1 MFLSEIYY
9 PADINGRGKEWINEF
24 KKVKNKIHIIGIEI
38 DYCKSLMYTYGTM
51 DQEEEDLPVISLFL
65 SLEK

>member
-51 DQEEEDLPVISLFL
+51 D
-65 SLEK
+65 